1 MPHWSL
7 PRAAAS
13 TQLMIRVAAEQ
24 GVAFATCV
32 AGTGLTAEDLLD
44 PARELEGQQEIAVL
58 RNILRALDSSVPF
71 GLIAGERYHL
81 STHGMWGFAM
91 ISSPTIRR
99 AIEFSVRY
107 FDLSYSFN
115 RFSVVIEPGQARL
128 IYDDSDNPEDVRAAL
143 VERDMA
149 AAVTFGRDV
158 FGKMIPIRSLQL
170 RGRRPPHAH
179 AFEPLF
185 GVAVQFNAPVNSL
198 GIDAAWLDVPQPLAD
213 ELGLR
218 VSEEQCRALIERR
231 GVRSGV
237 AGRVRARI
245 LSKPGEFP
253 SMKTVASE
261 LGMSTRT
268 LRNQLNRETTSYRE
282 LVEEIR
288 ETLAEQLL
296 STTRMTVDEI
306 AERLGYA
313 DTSSFITAFKRW
325 KGVPPRGYK
334 TELVS

>member
-13 TQLMIRVAAEQ
+13 TQLMIRVAAEL
-24 GVAFATCV
+24 GVAVSTCV
-32 AGTGLTAEDLLD
+32 AGSGLSAEDLGN
-44 PARELEGQQEIAVL
+44 PAREIEGQQELAVL
-58 RNILRALDSSVPF
+58 RNILKALDPSVPF

-91 ISSPTIRR
+91 ISSPTVRR
-99 AIEFSVRY
+99 AIDFSLRY

-115 RFSVVIEPGQARL
+115 RLSVAYEPGQARL
-128 IYDDSDNPEDVRAAL
+128 IYDGSDNPEDVRAVL
-143 VERDMA
+143 LERDMA

-158 FGKMIPIRSLQL
+158 FGKMIPIRTLQL
-170 RGRRPPHAH
+170 CARRPAYAH
-179 AFEPLF
+179 AFEAVF
-185 GVAVQFNAPVNSL
+185 GVAPQFNAPVNVLS
-198 GIDAAWLDVPQPLAD
+198 IDPAWLDVPQPLAD

-231 GVRSGV
+231 GARSGV

-253 SMKTVASE
+253 SMKTVACE

-268 LRNQLNRETTSYRE
+268 LRNQLNRETTSFRE

-325 KGVPPRGYK
+325 KGVPPRGFK